1 MNMKENLQQWV
12 FVYNPYQEEWQ
23 AAMRKD
29 MNELWNNSQ
38 SKKVLRSKKIQTLEN
53 LIIKYG
59 DIDTI
64 ISLL

>member
-1 MNMKENLQQWV
+1 MKENLQQWV

-29 MNELWNNSQ
+29 INELWNNSQ